1 MRERPASVSHTDSV
15 LAEERGAVSALLEA
29 NAERRETAEAELRA
43 ARQGLQELLL
53 RGHAAGMQVADMARK
68 AQISR
73 DTAHRALNQ
82 TLKETGEMTWKEKQ
96 AWASEVMA
104 HIPGGDHERNEF
116 RMFVNMLLLKALG
129 KNHEGLPQS
138 VKGLLDE
145 AARDMKTIAGRP
157 NFKPEY
163 DPVVLTLPWPGA
175 SRTRTGTRARRR
187 RASTQDAATET
198 LPGRK
203 RSPSRRSRTTS
214 TPKRS
219 ASPRRSC
226 RGPLQQRVAI
236 CGDRNRI
243 SEES

>member
-1 MRERPASVSHTDSV
+1 MSERTISVRSTDSLV
-15 LAEERGAVSALLEA
+15 AEERGAVSALLEA
-29 NAERRETAEAELRA
+29 NAERREVAEAEVRA

-82 TLKETGEMTWKEKQ
+82 TLRETGQMTWKEKQ

-104 HIPGGDHERNEF
+104 HIPGGDHEKNEF

-129 KNHEGLPQS
+129 KNPEGLPQS

-145 AARDMKTIAGRP
+145 ATKDMKKVAGKP

-163 DPVVLTLPWPGA
+163 DPVILTFAWPGA
-175 SRTRTGTRARRR
+175 SSPRGAVRARRPR
-187 RASTQDAATET
+187 TSSQDTAAARHISTKRPLAPVAT
-198 LPGRK
+198 
-203 RSPSRRSRTTS
+203 
-214 TPKRS
+214 
-219 ASPRRSC
+219 
-226 RGPLQQRVAI
+226 QRIV
-236 CGDRNRI
+236 
-243 SEES
+243 EEP